1 MKIWDI
7 GGQFQYRQNWVDY
20 AKMGD
25 VIIFMIDGSNVRKK
39 INKYNYIELQ
49 YDTVP
54 VAKKELHSLLDEK
67 GIEGKPLLILNNKI
81 DIEPHMTDV
90 DIIKELNLDYV
101 YSNKWAVISI
111 SALKELNLEDA
122 IYWLSN
128 KTGK

>member
-25 VIIFMIDGSNVRKK
+25 VIIFMIDGSNVRQIYYLYFLK
-39 INKYNYIELQ
+39 Q

-54 VAKKELHSLLDEK
+54 VAKKELHGLLDEK

-111 SALKELNLEDA
+111 SALKEINLQDA
-122 IYWLSN
+122 VYWLGN